1 MGGYLPIT
9 EEVTDLTLFFWPH
22 NGLIPIL
29 RQSGATPWL
38 DAAPL
43 GGLWV
48 ILVNLR
54 RRVRAPMLRGPNP
67 FRIAAAGVTRRRPRF
82 LRPQRVLEVAAV
94 ERLGKQAAEDV
105 AAMQAVVL
113 KLVRDPGVAVAHA

>member
-1 MGGYLPIT
+1 MGGYLPIA
-9 EEVTDLTLFFWPH
+9 EEVTDLTLFFGHTTVCYPF
-22 NGLIPIL
+22 L
-29 RQSGATPWL
+29 RQSGAAPWL

-43 GGLWV
+43 GGLWA

-54 RRVRAPMLRGPNP
+54 RRVRAPVLRGPNP

-94 ERLGKQAAEDV
+94 ECLGKQAAKDL
-105 AAMQAVVL
+105 AAVQAVVL
-113 KLVRDPGVAVAHA
+113 KLVRNPGVAVAHA